1 MSTVQQR
8 TPSRLFQQSEYRV
21 LNVDPDSNPDEMTN
35 QEYCVFYT
43 KRSRNRRED
52 VTFIRQK
59 SFLLKQAGQSLNLQL
74 FHGFNNKNNSISAD
88 ENTTNAQD
96 TNNGGQKNSM
106 LVNSSFPEMTC
117 KQQQRNLN
125 KINNNN
131 NNKELPKT
139 NLLEYL
145 PKEIVL
151 QILVHLT
158 PIELSS
164 FAKTSKRSRFL
175 AYDDILWKQM
185 CGKTWSSPAF
195 MLSGEISDYQ
205 HTLRA
210 WYNLN
215 SPQTVDRLSVEEV
228 MDTVFF
234 ANKWRTIYAAFQ
246 WYEQAPSIV
255 HRFSARFN
263 QRTVE
268 CFPIKRHIRYHCLLG
283 HYRLAGIQN
292 AAFVEYMVFMV
303 QRPWHRNEFF
313 NVYSSPIYNVRD
325 FGLKTARSPRGQ
337 HNGEFFRRRG
347 YYLKTM
353 DNRKVHITYRYFPT
367 IRFRLF
373 KNHRDNRDFLL
384 CQDIFLSSG
393 ESVDCYTAYEIIKE
407 SGPTEDAVGG
417 EQNQDQIDGTSST
430 IEMNDT
436 PYPLHDFMAVNGGR
450 SSVDNSGNNNGN
462 GVGAGGEPSNPP
474 GPPPSVDQSIDD
486 DDATDDY

>member
-21 LNVDPDSNPDEMTN
+21 LNVDPDSNPDEMSN

-59 SFLLKQAGQSLNLQL
+59 SFLLKQAAQSLNLQL
-74 FHGFNNKNNSISAD
+74 YHGFNNNNNSSVIVGD
-88 ENTTNAQD
+88 NTTNAHD
-96 TNNGGQKNSM
+96 TNGDHQNTM
-106 LVNSSFPEMTC
+106 ITASSFPDMAC
-117 KQQQRNLN
+117 KQQRHNIN
-125 KINNNN
+125 KINTNNT
-131 NNKELPKT
+131 NKEVPKL

-145 PKEIVL
+145 PKGIVL
-151 QILVHLT
+151 QILVHLR
-158 PIELSS
+158 PVELSS
-164 FAKTSKRSRFL
+164 FAKTSKRSRLL
-175 AYDDILWKQM
+175 AYDDILWKRM

-228 MDTVFF
+228 MEIFY

-246 WYEQAPSIV
+246 WYEQSPSIV

-268 CFPIKRHIRYHCLLG
+268 CFPIKRHIRYHCQLG

-393 ESVDCYTAYEIIKE
+393 ESVDCYTAYEILKE
-407 SGPTEDAVGG
+407 SGPTEVVEDG
-417 EQNQDQIDGTSST
+417 EQNQDRNDDETSSSTT
-430 IEMNDT
+430 IEMSDI
-436 PYPLHDFMAVNGGR
+436 PHPLHDFMVVNGVR
-450 SSVDNSGNNNGN
+450 SAARSN
-462 GVGAGGEPSNPP
+462 GGEPLNAPE
-474 GPPPSVDQSIDD
+474 PPSVDQSIDD
-486 DDATDDY
+486 DTTDE

>member
-21 LNVDPDSNPDEMTN
+21 LNIDPDSNPDEMSN

-74 FHGFNNKNNSISAD
+74 YHGFNNNNLVASPVD
-88 ENTTNAQD
+88 NTTNVHD
-96 TNNGGQKNSM
+96 TNNGEQNIM
-106 LVNSSFPEMTC
+106 IANSSFPDMAC
-117 KQQQRNLN
+117 KQQRNHN
-125 KINNNN
+125 KTINN
-131 NNKELPKT
+131 NNKELPKM

-158 PIELSS
+158 PMELSS
-164 FAKTSKRSRFL
+164 FAKTSKRSRLL

-215 SPQTVDRLSVEEV
+215 SPQTVDRLTVEEV
-228 MDTVFF
+228 METIFY

-268 CFPIKRHIRYHCLLG
+268 CFPIKRHIRYHCQLG

-373 KNHRDNRDFLL
+373 KNHQDNRNFLL

-407 SGPTEDAVGG
+407 SGPTGVDDG
-417 EQNQDQIDGTSST
+417 QNQDQMDGTSSSST
-430 IEMNDT
+430 IEMNDI
-436 PYPLHDFMAVNGGR
+436 PHPLHDFMAVNGGR
-450 SSVDNSGNNNGN
+450 SSDASNND
-462 GVGAGGEPSNPP
+462 VGDGGEPSPQ
-474 GPPPSVDQSIDD
+474 PPPSVDQSIDD
-486 DDATDDY
+486 DAAEYGTSDD